1 MSGSISGFDEV
12 MRNLNSQINGISNR
26 SMAGLMEAGLKIE
39 ALSKERVPREHG
51 NLYGSFYTRRAQDGS
66 LSVEIGNSAAYAAA
80 VHENLEQKLAGEARP
95 SGLGVYWGPQGEPK
109 FLERTVSE
117 NVQNIVAIVQHHAS
131 VGE

>member
-51 NLYGSFYTRRAQDGS
+51 NLYGSF
-66 LSVEIGNSAAYAAA
+66 
-80 VHENLEQKLAGEARP
+80 
-95 SGLGVYWGPQGEPK
+95 
-109 FLERTVSE
+109 
-117 NVQNIVAIVQHHAS
+117 
-131 VGE
+131 